1 MTLLQ
6 QATLSESNVKPVKRK
21 GNKKE
26 KIKNK
31 EKKSPGKRKIRLRS
45 IKNEIKKSNQY
56 SPHRLCEME
65 IAGDCRL
72 VNKNNLLR
80 ASSLSSIIIKILR
93 ATGMQECADAD

>member
-21 GNKKE
+21 GKKKE

-31 EKKSPGKRKIRLRS
+31 EKEKPGKKENTSTEYGVRS

-80 ASSLSSIIIKILR
+80 ASSLIN
-93 ATGMQECADAD
+93 